1 MPDMKRTPWCK
12 CVSTIDA
19 RYDELGLGD
28 VPNLLPSTRLRS
40 HISIIVL
47 ITRSGYTYMSD
58 ARPRPSRR
66 RCRERVES
74 SGGDADVFWHR
85 RKGLRLALGTGATAE
100 NVPIIPFIMISLFLQ
115 DPNART

>member
-12 CVSTIDA
+12 CVSAIDA

-28 VPNLLPSTRLRS
+28 VPNLLPYARLRS
-40 HISIIVL
+40 HISIIL
-47 ITRSGYTYMSD
+47 MIRRSEYTDMSD
-58 ARPRPSRR
+58 ARPRLSRR
-66 RCRERVES
+66 RRRERVES

-100 NVPIIPFIMISLFLQ
+100 NVPIVRFIVISLFLQ